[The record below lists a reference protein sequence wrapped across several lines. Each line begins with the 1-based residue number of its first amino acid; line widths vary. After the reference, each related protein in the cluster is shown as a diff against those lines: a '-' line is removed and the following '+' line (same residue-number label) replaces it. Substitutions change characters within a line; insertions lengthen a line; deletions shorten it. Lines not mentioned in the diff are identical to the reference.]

1 MGYTHLQKMTSGTAM
16 ISGKKCWN
24 HCVTSQGSYFEGD
37 NL

>member
-1 MGYTHLQKMTSGTAM
+1 MSYTHLQKMTSGTAM
-16 ISGKKCWN
+16 ISGKSWN